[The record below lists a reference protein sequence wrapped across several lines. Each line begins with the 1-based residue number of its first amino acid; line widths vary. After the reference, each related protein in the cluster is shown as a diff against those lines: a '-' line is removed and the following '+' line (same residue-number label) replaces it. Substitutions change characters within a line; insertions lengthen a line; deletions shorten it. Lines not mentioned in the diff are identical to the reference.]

1 MLDFEPVKIEHRD
14 LIRENIPES
23 SSPICDFT
31 FGNIFCWSIAENT
44 RIALKD
50 GFLFLRSRFNGIKS
64 YAFPWG
70 KGDIKAALKILEED
84 AKERNAPLSFYCLS
98 EEQTAVLKE
107 IYGERFRAWE
117 QRDFFDYV
125 YSRENLAELKG
136 RKYHSKKN
144 HINSFV
150 KNYNF
155 SYEELSENN
164 LEECLDFSR
173 RWHKNGARNPKLDE
187 ELLVIEKAFKYFGQL
202 GLFGAVLRV
211 DGEIIAYALG
221 EKMPDGKTFCTHF
234 EKASPGIPTAY
245 AMINKAFAEKSLG
258 DFEYIN
264 REDDAGEENLR
275 KAKTSYHPEF
285 LVKKYYGKIL

>member
-1 MLDFEPVKIEHRD
+1 M
-14 LIRENIPES
+14 
-23 SSPICDFT
+23 
-31 FGNIFCWSIAENT
+31 
-44 RIALKD
+44 
-50 GFLFLRSRFNGIKS
+50 
-64 YAFPWG
+64 
-70 KGDIKAALKILEED
+70 
-84 AKERNAPLSFYCLS
+84 
-98 EEQTAVLKE
+98 
-107 IYGERFRAWE
+107 
-117 QRDFFDYV
+117 
-125 YSRENLAELKG
+125 
-136 RKYHSKKN
+136 
-144 HINSFV
+144 
-150 KNYNF
+150 
-155 SYEELSENN
+155 
-164 LEECLDFSR
+164 EECLDFSR

-234 EKASPGIPTAY
+234 EKASPEIPTAY

>member
-1 MLDFEPVKIEHRD
+1 MLDFEPVKIEHKD
-14 LIRENIPES
+14 LISEYIPDS
-23 SSPICDFT
+23 ASPICDFT

-44 RIALKD
+44 RIAMKD

-70 KGDIKAALKILEED
+70 KGDIKVALKILEED

-98 EEQTAVLKE
+98 EEQTATLKE
-107 IYGERFRAWE
+107 IYGERFKAWE

-125 YSRENLAELKG
+125 YLKENLAQLKG

-150 KNYNF
+150 KNFNF
-155 SYEELSENN
+155 SYEELNENN
-164 LEECLDFSR
+164 LEECLEFSR
-173 RWHKNGARNPKLDE
+173 QWHKNGTRNPKLDE
-187 ELLVIEKAFKYFGQL
+187 ELLVIEKAFKNFAQL
-202 GLFGAVLRV
+202 GLFGGILRV
-211 DGEIIAYALG
+211 DGEIVAYALG

-234 EKASPGIPTAY
+234 EKASPQIPTAY
-245 AMINKAFAEKSLG
+245 AMINKIFTEKSLVG
-258 DFEYIN
+258 FEYVN